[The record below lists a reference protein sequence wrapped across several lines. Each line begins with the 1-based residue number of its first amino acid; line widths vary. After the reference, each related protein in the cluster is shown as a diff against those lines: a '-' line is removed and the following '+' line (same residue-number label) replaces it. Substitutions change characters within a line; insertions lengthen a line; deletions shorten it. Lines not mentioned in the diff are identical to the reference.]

1 MHQWARLHS
10 LYHIVVIN
18 RHFLTWA
25 WVRLQLLHLDYL
37 PLAIATLEDKIEEKT
52 LAEAAVVLGDLQAAV
67 TKDDTP
73 SRYLKLRKLR
83 N

>member
-10 LYHIVVIN
+10 LFHIVVIN
-18 RHFLTWA
+18 RRFQTWA

-37 PLAIATLEDKIEEKT
+37 PLAIVTLEDKIEEKT
-52 LAEAAVVLGDLQAAV
+52 LAEAAVVVGDLQAAD
-67 TKDDTP
+67 TNDDTP
-73 SRYLKLRKLR
+73 SRYLKPRRLR